1 MAKIAFLGLGVMG
14 YPMAGHL
21 KAAGHDV
28 TVYNRSVAKAESWVA
43 EHGGGHGGGDSGA
56 MAATPKDA
64 AKGAEFVFACVGA
77 DDDVRA
83 MTIGADGA
91 FQAMDQGAIFIDNT
105 TASAEVARE
114 LYAKAKDMGLGFI
127 DAPVSGGQAGAE
139 NGILTVMCGGDA
151 DMFGRAEPVIRAYGK
166 TVTHIGGA
174 GAGQQAKMV
183 NQICIA
189 GLVQGLSEAL
199 NFGQRAGLDMDAVLD
214 TISGGAAQS
223 WQMVNRGRTMVK
235 DEFDFGFALD
245 WMIKDLK
252 ICLAEAEANGAD
264 LKVTKDVLG
273 YYQELSDQ
281 GFGRNDT
288 SALIRRLR

>member
-28 TVYNRSVAKAESWVA
+28 TVYNRSVAKAENWVA
-43 EHGGGHGGGDSGA
+43 EHGGA
-56 MAATPKDA
+56 MAPTPKDA
-64 AKGAEFVFACVGA
+64 AKDAEFVFAGVGA

-83 MTIGADGA
+83 MTIGPDGA

-105 TASAEVARE
+105 TASAEVVRE

-151 DMFGRAEPVIRAYGK
+151 DVFGRAEPVIRAYGK

-199 NFGQRAGLDMDAVLD
+199 NFGQRAGLDMEAVLD

-264 LKVTKDVLG
+264 LTVTKDVLG

>member
-1 MAKIAFLGLGVMG
+1 MATIAFLGLGVMG

-21 KAAGHDV
+21 KAAGHEV
-28 TVYNRSVAKAESWVA
+28 TVYNRSVAKAEQWVA
-43 EHGGGHGGGDSGA
+43 EHCGGQSDA
-56 MAATPKDA
+56 MAATPQDA

-77 DDDVRA
+77 DDDVRQV
-83 MTIGADGA
+83 TIGEDGA
-91 FQAMDQGAIFIDNT
+91 FQSMEKGAIFIDNT
-105 TASAEVARE
+105 TASADVARE
-114 LYAKAKDMGLGFI
+114 LYSTAKDSGLSFI
-127 DAPVSGGQAGAE
+127 DAPVSGGQVGAE

-151 DMFGRAEPVIRAYGK
+151 DAFKRAEPVIRAFGK
-166 TVTHIGGA
+166 IVTHIGGA

-199 NFGQRAGLDMDAVLD
+199 NFGQRAGLNMDAVLD

-245 WMIKDLK
+245 WMIKDLN
-252 ICLAEAEANGAD
+252 ICLAEAKANGAD
-264 LKVTKDVLG
+264 LTVTAEVLK
-273 YYQELSDQ
+273 YYKELSAQ

>member
-1 MAKIAFLGLGVMG
+1 MARIAFLGLGVMG

-21 KAAGHDV
+21 QAAGHDV
-28 TVYNRSVAKAESWVA
+28 TVYNRNIAKAESWVA
-43 EHGGGHGGGDSGA
+43 DHGRGDSGA
-56 MAATPKDA
+56 MAPTPSQA

-77 DDDVRA
+77 DDDVREV
-83 MTIGADGA
+83 TIGTDGA
-91 FQAMDQGAIFIDNT
+91 FQTMEKGAVFIDNT
-105 TASAEVARE
+105 TASADVARE
-114 LYAKAKDMGLGFI
+114 LYAVAGDMGLGFI

-151 DMFGRAEPVIRAYGK
+151 DVFGRAEPIIRAYGK

-252 ICLAEAEANGAD
+252 ICLAEAASNGAD
-264 LKVTKDVLG
+264 LTVTKDVLG

-281 GFGRNDT
+281 GHGRNDT

>member
-1 MAKIAFLGLGVMG
+1 MAKVAFLGLGVMG

-21 KAAGHDV
+21 MTAGHDV
-28 TVYNRSVAKAESWVA
+28 TVYNRTKAKAETWVV
-43 EHGGGHGGGDSGA
+43 EHKGS
-56 MAATPKDA
+56 MALTPKDA
-64 AKGAEFVFACVGA
+64 VADADFVFACVGA
-77 DDDVRA
+77 DEDLRQV
-83 MTIGADGA
+83 TTGPDGA
-91 FQAMDQGAIFIDNT
+91 FQAMKKGSIFIDNT
-105 TASAEVARE
+105 TASADVARE
-114 LYAKAKDMGLGFI
+114 LFTIASDNGLGFI

-139 NGILTVMCGGDA
+139 NGILTVMCGGEDNHFKA
-151 DMFGRAEPVIRAYGK
+151 AEPIIRAYGK

-199 NFGQRAGLDMDAVLD
+199 NFGQNAGLDMDAVLA
-214 TISGGAAQS
+214 TISGWAAQS
-223 WQMVNRGRTMVK
+223 WHMVNRGHTMVK

-252 ICLAEAEANGAD
+252 ICIDEAKQNGAD
-264 LKVTKDVLG
+264 LTVTEQVLG
-273 YYQELSDQ
+273 YYQDLSEQ
-281 GFGRNDT
+281 GYGRNDT

>member
-1 MAKIAFLGLGVMG
+1 MAAIAFLGLGVMG

-28 TVYNRSVAKAESWVA
+28 TVYNRSTAKAEAWVA
-43 EHGGGHGGGDSGA
+43 EHGGA
-56 MAATPKDA
+56 MATTPRQA
-64 AKGAEFVFACVGA
+64 AAGAEFVFACVGA
-77 DDDVRA
+77 DDDVRQ
-83 MTIGADGA
+83 MTIGEDGA
-91 FQAMDQGAIFIDNT
+91 FQAMDQGAVFIDNT
-105 TASAEVARE
+105 TASADVARE
-114 LYAKAKDMGLGFI
+114 LYAKASAMGLGFI

-151 DMFGRAEPVIRAYGK
+151 DVFARAEPIIRAYGK
-166 TVTHIGGA
+166 TVTRIGGA

-199 NFGQRAGLDMDAVLD
+199 YFGQRAGLDMDAVLD

-245 WMIKDLK
+245 WMIKDLN
-252 ICLAEAEANGAD
+252 ICLAEAQHNGAD
-264 LKVTKDVLG
+264 LSVTEEVLRF
-273 YYQELSDQ
+273 YEELSAQ

>member
-28 TVYNRSVAKAESWVA
+28 SVYNRSVAKAESWVA
-43 EHGGGHGGGDSGA
+43 EHGGGDNGT
-56 MAATPKDA
+56 MASTPKDA
-64 AKGAEFVFACVGA
+64 AKDAEFVFACVGA

-83 MTIGADGA
+83 MTIGPDGA

-151 DMFGRAEPVIRAYGK
+151 NVFGRAEPVIRAYGK

-199 NFGQRAGLDMDAVLD
+199 NFGQRAGLDMEAVLD

-264 LKVTKDVLG
+264 LTVTKDVLG

>member
-1 MAKIAFLGLGVMG
+1 
-14 YPMAGHL
+14 
-21 KAAGHDV
+21 
-28 TVYNRSVAKAESWVA
+28 
-43 EHGGGHGGGDSGA
+43 
-56 MAATPKDA
+56 
-64 AKGAEFVFACVGA
+64 
-77 DDDVRA
+77 
-83 MTIGADGA
+83 
-91 FQAMDQGAIFIDNT
+91 
-105 TASAEVARE
+105 
-114 LYAKAKDMGLGFI
+114 
-127 DAPVSGGQAGAE
+127 
-139 NGILTVMCGGDA
+139 MCGGDA
-151 DMFGRAEPVIRAYGK
+151 ADFARAEGVIRAYGK
-166 TVTHIGGA
+166 TVTHIGCA

-252 ICLAEAEANGAD
+252 ICLAEAEQNGAD
-264 LKVTKDVLG
+264 LTVTAQVLD
-273 YYQELSDQ
+273 YYEELSAQ

>member
-28 TVYNRSVAKAESWVA
+28 TVYNRTTAKSASWVSD
-43 EHGGGHGGGDSGA
+43 HGGA
-56 MAATPKDA
+56 MASTPKVA
-64 AKGAEFVFACVGA
+64 AEGAEFIFACVGA
-77 DDDVRA
+77 DDDLRQV
-83 MTIGADGA
+83 TIGDDGA
-91 FQAMDQGAIFIDNT
+91 FQAMAEGAIFIDNT

-114 LYAKAKDMGLGFI
+114 LYATAKAKGLGFI

-151 DMFGRAEPVIRAYGK
+151 ADFARAEGVIRAYGK

-252 ICLAEAEANGAD
+252 ICLAEAEQNGAD
-264 LKVTKDVLG
+264 LKVTAQVLDS
-273 YYQELSDQ
+273 YEELSAQ
-281 GFGRNDT
+281 VFGRNDT

>member
-21 KAAGHDV
+21 KAAGHEV
-28 TVYNRSVAKAESWVA
+28 TVYNRSKAKAESWVA
-43 EHGGGHGGGDSGA
+43 EHDEGDRGA
-56 MAATPKDA
+56 MALTPKDA
-64 AKGAEFVFACVGA
+64 AKDAEFVFACVGA

-151 DMFGRAEPVIRAYGK
+151 DVFGRAEPVIRAYGK

-199 NFGQRAGLDMDAVLD
+199 NFGQRAGLDMEAVLD

-264 LKVTKDVLG
+264 LTVTKDVLG
-273 YYQELSDQ
+273 YYQELSAQ

>member
-1 MAKIAFLGLGVMG
+1 MAKLAFLGLGVMG

-28 TVYNRSVAKAESWVA
+28 TVYNRSTAKAEAWVA
-43 EHGGGHGGGDSGA
+43 EHGGA
-56 MAATPKDA
+56 MAPSPKA
-64 AKGAEFVFACVGA
+64 AAEGAEFVFACVGA
-77 DDDVRA
+77 DDDLRQV
-83 MTIGADGA
+83 TIGDDGA
-91 FQAMDQGAIFIDNT
+91 FQAMAEGAIFIDNT
-105 TASAEVARE
+105 TASADVARD
-114 LYAKAKDMGLGFI
+114 LYATAKAQGLGFI

-139 NGILTVMCGGDA
+139 NGILTVMCGGDTA
-151 DMFGRAEPVIRAYGK
+151 DFAKAEAVIRAYGK

-174 GAGQQAKMV
+174 GAGRQAKMV

-199 NFGQRAGLDMDAVLD
+199 NFGQRAGLDMEAVLD

-252 ICLAEAEANGAD
+252 ICLAEAEQNGAD
-264 LKVTKDVLG
+264 LTVTAKVLD
-273 YYQELSDQ
+273 YYEELSAQ